1 MGYTTDFIG
10 HVDIHPPLNEPE
22 QAYLSA
28 FAASRR
34 YHRSGGPYDVP
45 ANPAAEHDE
54 RPTDIDRYNRVAPGQ
69 PSLWCGWV
77 PCWDGCCL
85 SHDGH
90 EKFYAATEWMHY
102 LIDHFLAPTAH
113 ARDSGVEYFRDFT
126 FDHVLNGIIAGCRRD
141 SHELYLIRVE
151 RNVVSEQILV
161 PARFDDFG
169 PLPYEIENDK
179 NDMRR
184 ERRRRSS

>member
-1 MGYTTDFIG
+1 
-10 HVDIHPPLNEPE
+10 
-22 QAYLSA
+22 
-28 FAASRR
+28 
-34 YHRSGGPYDVP
+34 
-45 ANPAAEHDE
+45 
-54 RPTDIDRYNRVAPGQ
+54 
-69 PSLWCGWV
+69 
-77 PCWDGCCL
+77 
-85 SHDGH
+85 
-90 EKFYAATEWMHY
+90 MHY

-113 ARDSGVEYFRDFT
+113 ARDADIEYFRDFT